1 MPKKVNIGIIF
12 GVLGLVLAGLGLL
25 FFVWYPVQEEYQ
37 LIPAELP
44 VHYNGKRFAGS
55 ESCVPCHGSIY
66 RTHLITAHANTSALA
81 NDSTLLGS
89 FGTENDQI
97 YLTGSQVKMVKED
110 GVHYQN
116 TVMRGRAKP
125 LKESP
130 ISIVIGSGVK
140 GQSHL
145 TWQQDSLYQLQVSY
159 FTATDDWINSPGFPE
174 YPFKRP
180 ITDECIKYHV
190 TFAKNNSFTGK
201 TNTYDKGSFIYGISC
216 ERCHGPLQAHV
227 DHHTNDP
234 KDTIANSV
242 FQRYLEQTIATRCL
256 CPMPFG
262 FTGSTSKRKS
272 VFLCRRRE
280 TG

>member
-1 MPKKVNIGIIF
+1 MGS
-12 GVLGLVLAGLGLL
+12 GLQALN
-25 FFVWYPVQEEYQ
+25 PVF
-37 LIPAELP
+37 P
-44 VHYNGKRFAGS
+44 VMGPF
-55 ESCVPCHGSIY
+55 Y

-180 ITDECIKYHV
+180 ITC
-190 TFAKNNSFTGK
+190 
-201 TNTYDKGSFIYGISC
+201 
-216 ERCHGPLQAHV
+216 
-227 DHHTNDP
+227 
-234 KDTIANSV
+234 
-242 FQRYLEQTIATRCL
+242 
-256 CPMPFG
+256 
-262 FTGSTSKRKS
+262 
-272 VFLCRRRE
+272 
-280 TG
+280 